1 MSKTPA
7 AAAATPATEK
17 DCLCG
22 AYEIVVEEFDTPD
35 GPDYTAEDTGCSA
48 RTTRDFAPG
57 HDAKLKSLLISAGV
71 RGLQVRHN
79 AGGVVHMGSAEVMA
93 SGFAFS
99 YMVAKGIETGRAKAE
114 VRMNRAAAK
123 KTAAPKAK
131 TTKQA
136 SQERADALTKKMAE
150 KIAKAAAPAAPVQ
163 EAPAAAPQAAGTTR
177 IKLGRWEYDAVIAA
191 NGDAA
196 YTNKQGMAMVA
207 VKGTYKVIG

>member
-7 AAAATPATEK
+7 AAAAPATEK

-22 AYEIVVEEFDTPD
+22 AYEIVVEEFENEN
-35 GPDYTAEDTGCSA
+35 GEPDYTAEDTGCSA

-71 RGLQVRHN
+71 RGLDVRHN
-79 AGGVVHMGSAEVMA
+79 AGGVAHMGSAEVMA

-150 KIAKAAAPAAPVQ
+150 KIAQAAAPAAPVQ
-163 EAPAAAPQAAGTTR
+163 EAPAVAPQAAGTTR

-196 YTNKQGMAMVA
+196 YTNKQSMAMVA